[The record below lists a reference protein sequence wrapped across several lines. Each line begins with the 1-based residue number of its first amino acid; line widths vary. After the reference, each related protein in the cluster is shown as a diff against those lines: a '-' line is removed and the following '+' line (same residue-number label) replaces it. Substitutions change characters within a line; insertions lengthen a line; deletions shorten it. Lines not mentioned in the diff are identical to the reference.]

1 MEKIIYITTTKTNIT
16 IGTNNNIF
24 QVFPFEN
31 FSKNK
36 ELIKIFME
44 TIKEYEAKG
53 YKIKF
58 I

>member
-16 IGTNNNIF
+16 IGTGDNVF

-31 FSKNK
+31 FTKNIDC
-36 ELIKIFME
+36 LKIFLE
-44 TIKEYEAKG
+44 TLKDYEQKG
-53 YKIKF
+53 YILKF